1 MSLADAQPWFIY
13 QSTHTSLLHLLS
25 INYGRDIVR
34 PTEPILV
41 SELSPSSGNYF
52 IALKFRGI
60 KISRFRS
67 QAQKTAKLKCREKC
81 ILTSTAK
88 LKCREKIVFV
98 ANREI

>member
-1 MSLADAQPWFIY
+1 MGLTYTDFFLSYGLFFRQFFNNK
-13 QSTHTSLLHLLS
+13 HLK
-25 INYGRDIVR
+25 
-34 PTEPILV
+34 
-41 SELSPSSGNYF
+41 YF

-60 KISRFRS
+60 KISRFRG

-81 ILTSTAK
+81 ISTSTAK